1 MPKRTRKSKPTTKKK
16 MKKALTR
23 AERTALLTEA
33 QSKNWTAAQIARKAG
48 VSKWT
53 VYGWRQAAKKSG
65 TVKRTGPKVAGSP
78 RKAKRRAKGSTART
92 LDLRGMIAEI
102 VREEFARLLRSV

>member
-1 MPKRTRKSKPTTKKK
+1 MPKRTRKSKPATKKK
-16 MKKALTR
+16 RKKTLTR

-33 QSKNWTAAQIARKAG
+33 QSKNGTAAQIARKAG

-65 TVKRTGPKVAGSP
+65 TVKGTGPKVTGST
-78 RKAKRRAKGSTART
+78 RKATRRAQGSTPRA

-102 VREEFARLLRSV
+102 VREELAGLIR